1 MTDISKSKDNK
12 AVKYDQVLEYN
23 MRNIFPEK
31 SYTKCGG
38 DTFRGPFSKKLKLR
52 ISLGSVALLFIWFV
66 LIVCQVEDNQNI
78 LKLSCRPFAFTS
90 Y

>member
-1 MTDISKSKDNK
+1 M
-12 AVKYDQVLEYN
+12 KYGQVLEYN
-23 MRNIFPEK
+23 MSNIFPEK

-38 DTFRGPFSKKLKLR
+38 DTFRRPFSKKLKLR

-66 LIVCQVEDNQNI
+66 LIVCQVEDYQNI